1 MEQVIFE
8 VPWISLTMVVN
19 PVQVILG
26 SGQEEIF
33 ERSITGLLSFGIGW
47 VGGECHQP
55 GTVWFHWVG
64 EECLS
69 HESGD
74 LALAMILSPASSKSF
89 RSSSY
94 VLVPSFVR
102 LEWLTLLQSPL
113 MILRDWF
120 RFRRVFLWACTDLR
134 RTLENDSAGSW
145 PLISKSIPYPCLAV
159 PSQKVPGT
167 EG

>member
-1 MEQVIFE
+1 
-8 VPWISLTMVVN
+8 MVVN

-33 ERSITGLLSFGIGW
+33 ERRITGLLSFGIGW

-55 GTVWFHWVG
+55 GTVWFRWVG
-64 EECLS
+64 EECRS
-69 HESGD
+69 HEPGD

-102 LEWLTLLQSPL
+102 LEWLTLLHSPI
-113 MILRDWF
+113 MILHD
-120 RFRRVFLWACTDLR
+120 
-134 RTLENDSAGSW
+134 
-145 PLISKSIPYPCLAV
+145 
-159 PSQKVPGT
+159 
-167 EG
+167 